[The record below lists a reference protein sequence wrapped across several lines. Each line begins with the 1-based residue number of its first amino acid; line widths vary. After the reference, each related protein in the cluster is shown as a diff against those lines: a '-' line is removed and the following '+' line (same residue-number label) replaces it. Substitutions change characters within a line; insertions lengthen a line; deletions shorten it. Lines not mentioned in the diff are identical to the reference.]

1 MSDSF
6 GLKNF
11 GVNYTCL
18 KSGASSALLHCHSK
32 QDEFIMVL
40 EGTATLFLG
49 VGDNVRYKMKAG
61 DCMGF

>member
-1 MSDSF
+1 
-6 GLKNF
+6 
-11 GVNYTCL
+11 
-18 KSGASSALLHCHSK
+18 
-32 QDEFIMVL
+32 MVL